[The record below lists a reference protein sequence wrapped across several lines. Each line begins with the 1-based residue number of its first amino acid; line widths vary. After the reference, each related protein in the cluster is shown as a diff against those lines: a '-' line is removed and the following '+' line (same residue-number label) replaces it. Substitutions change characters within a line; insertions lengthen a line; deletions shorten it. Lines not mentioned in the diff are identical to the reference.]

1 VLDEPD
7 VVPPR
12 SATSLENAVLS
23 SVKLLDELAE
33 GAPSAVEVALMS
45 WLLPKSWMSDV
56 IAAVIPDCP

>member
-1 VLDEPD
+1 M
-7 VVPPR
+7 
-12 SATSLENAVLS
+12 LS
-23 SVKLLDELAE
+23 SVKLLDEMAE